1 MSRNSLT
8 LCLLFCAVMFCW
20 CVSANRPEFMPSVY
34 FYDLFTS
41 TTLHVYIHI
50 TFFLVLWSCKSC
62 LFLPLNFLFFFA
74 FIGQCDSEEADR
86 KLGVGGGINRILLFS
101 KYVLLY
107 KIHNPDHCTSYFH
120 IFTCSLY
127 LSQQSYM
134 QRSIFYKITYRETKF
149 IHSDRQDMICFII
162 SASFIII

>member
-1 MSRNSLT
+1 
-8 LCLLFCAVMFCW
+8 
-20 CVSANRPEFMPSVY
+20 MPSVY

-41 TTLHVYIHI
+41 LDKSLVIHI
-50 TFFLVLWSCKSC
+50 ACVYTYNILFSAMILQVLFVFTIFCIY
-62 LFLPLNFLFFFA
+62 FFA

-86 KLGVGGGINRILLFS
+86 KLGVEGGINRILLFS

-107 KIHNPDHCTSYFH
+107 KMHNPDHCMSYFH

-134 QRSIFYKITYRETKF
+134 QRSIFYKITYRESQT
-149 IHSDRQDMICFII
+149 DRT
-162 SASFIII
+162 